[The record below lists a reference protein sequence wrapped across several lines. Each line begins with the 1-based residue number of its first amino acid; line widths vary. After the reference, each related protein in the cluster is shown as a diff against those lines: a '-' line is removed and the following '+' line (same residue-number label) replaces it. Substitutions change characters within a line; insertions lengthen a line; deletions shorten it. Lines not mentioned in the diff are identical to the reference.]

1 MSKVELK
8 NINVEVSNEVW
19 KKIKILSIQEEISLP
34 EKVKNILERAVSKK
48 HFEIIE
54 EK

>member
-1 MSKVELK
+1 MSKEELK
-8 NINVEVSNEVW
+8 RINVEVSNDCW

-34 EKVKNILERAVSKK
+34 EKVKNILERAVHKK
-48 HFEIIE
+48 HFEQNE